1 MFSLL
6 KDYFPLSK
14 IAIIIAFLVPLGLG
28 LNNYSDILFSDKSPI
43 KRIIN
48 KNIKVNVG
56 SDFVVVEINEK
67 QQRKKIKLDCTKE
80 NCGLTNSGEYF
91 LSAIEYANVP
101 NYTAFFSSKSVKAER
116 NNYYLMKICINN
128 KCIENLQDSF
138 LTKKH
143 EEITSQSN
151 AYVMFFIFFIV
162 GLMLLPIGRESKSES
177 VAEIERKYNIK

>member
-1 MFSLL
+1 M
-6 KDYFPLSK
+6 
-14 IAIIIAFLVPLGLG
+14 
-28 LNNYSDILFSDKSPI
+28 
-43 KRIIN
+43 
-48 KNIKVNVG
+48 
-56 SDFVVVEINEK
+56 
-67 QQRKKIKLDCTKE
+67 
-80 NCGLTNSGEYF
+80 
-91 LSAIEYANVP
+91 P

-151 AYVMFFIFFIV
+151 AYVIFFIV

>member
-1 MFSLL
+1 M
-6 KDYFPLSK
+6 
-14 IAIIIAFLVPLGLG
+14 
-28 LNNYSDILFSDKSPI
+28 
-43 KRIIN
+43 
-48 KNIKVNVG
+48 
-56 SDFVVVEINEK
+56 
-67 QQRKKIKLDCTKE
+67 
-80 NCGLTNSGEYF
+80 
-91 LSAIEYANVP
+91 P